1 MRGRN
6 RNPKRSEG
14 FDPGPT
20 RTRDGRFRPALSRGR
35 PRGFTL
41 IELLVVIAIIAILAG
56 MLLPALSR
64 AKAKA
69 QGIMCMNNGKQMM
82 LAWKLYVDDNNDRL
96 PQSYGPKEWVT
107 GSLDFNPG
115 NRSNW
120 DINQDVAKSLLWNYC
135 GRSPRLWKCPAD
147 FSTVKVGA
155 TVHARVR
162 SIAMNG
168 WFNSTDVAGFGP
180 AGMRI
185 YKNMSDVNDPGPS
198 ATWLF
203 IDEREDSIND
213 GEMIVGMDGY
223 PDKPAQWKMVDYP
236 ASYHGKAAGFSFV
249 DGHSEVKRWKD
260 PRTTPVLR
268 KGQSLSL
275 NVGSANNQDVFWMM
289 ERTTRKVN

>member
-6 RNPKRSEG
+6 RNPKPSEG

-20 RTRDGRFRPALSRGR
+20 KKRDGRFRPALSRGR

-64 AKAKA
+64 AKAKSH
-69 QGIMCMNNGKQMM
+69 GIMCMNNGKQMM
-82 LAWKLYVDDNNDRL
+82 LAWKLYVDDHNDRL
-96 PQSYGPKEWVT
+96 PQSYGPQEWVT

-147 FSTVKVGA
+147 FSSVKVGS
-155 TVHARVR
+155 TVRARVR

-168 WFNSTDVAGFGP
+168 WFHSTDVAGFGP

-185 YKNMSDVNDPGPS
+185 YKTMSDVNDPGPS
-198 ATWLF
+198 GTWLF